1 MAFSAKR
8 PRVGPARRDGDR
20 ALPRSGQE
28 RVDVEDR
35 TNPLREAE
43 PLQAGEREQGRA
55 DRARLGLAQPCLDIA
70 AQEDGLE
77 IGAKPQRLGLT
88 AKRRR
93 AEGRFAREVLDR
105 IGPCGDERV
114 AHVFTRQIGGDDD
127 ALGHERGQ
135 VLGRVHGGVDRARE
149 ERGVN
154 LLGEQALAAGLG
166 ERAVLDR
173 IAAHANDL
181 ERDPVDL
188 PA

>member
-35 TNPLREAE
+35 ASPLREAE

-70 AQEDGLE
+70 VQKHRLV
-77 IGAKPQRLGLT
+77 GAKPQRLGLT